1 MEEEITRLETKGND
15 FRAELETVS
24 RKAELDTLKKERD
37 VLIAK
42 LREERAGLRDDFE
55 NEVRKEREHLNEL
68 RELENAQVNRWE
80 TELKRRESESE
91 RERVIWENERS
102 EMIKQERLRW
112 EQQLRDRDE
121 QIQKMRLE
129 FQKWQ
134 EEMRV
139 RVEED
144 KRHWVEDHEKRLEAF
159 ENRMR
164 DVFEMDKIEAL
175 KQYVNINYFH
185 RYMKIQFSHT
195 TTTTT
200 DTKAKE
206 KSSSRNGMLNSGKEK
221 KRPDRNGKNNIN
233 VLRVNAG
240 DISRKK
246 T

>member
-1 MEEEITRLETKGND
+1 
-15 FRAELETVS
+15 
-24 RKAELDTLKKERD
+24 
-37 VLIAK
+37 
-42 LREERAGLRDDFE
+42 
-55 NEVRKEREHLNEL
+55 
-68 RELENAQVNRWE
+68 
-80 TELKRRESESE
+80 
-91 RERVIWENERS
+91 
-102 EMIKQERLRW
+102 
-112 EQQLRDRDE
+112 
-121 QIQKMRLE
+121 MRLE

-195 TTTTT
+195 TTTT

-206 KSSSRNGMLNSGKEK
+206 KSSSRNGMLSSGKEK
-221 KRPDRNGKNNIN
+221 KKPDRNGKNNIN